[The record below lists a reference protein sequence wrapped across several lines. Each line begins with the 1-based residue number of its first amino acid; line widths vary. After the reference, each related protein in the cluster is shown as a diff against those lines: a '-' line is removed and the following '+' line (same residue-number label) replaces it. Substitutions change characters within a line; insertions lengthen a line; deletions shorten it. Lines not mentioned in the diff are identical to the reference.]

1 MTKSG
6 NTPLSSKARAVRP
19 ANLIER
25 RMTKFMRE
33 PPSVRLAASVI
44 VTATTF
50 IVVAGGVLMRV
61 FDHSEYSSVWLGMWW
76 ILQTVTTVGYGD
88 YVPNNTVGKL
98 ITAFVMLEGIAFLSI
113 VTAGIT
119 SVFVARAERER
130 TLDQDDASDD
140 AQAAVSERL
149 DRVDAQLAQLTDSI
163 ARLDALLRTDPGT
176 TASPR

>member
-1 MTKSG
+1 MTPSG
-6 NTPLSSKARAVRP
+6 KTRPVGSKARAVRP
-19 ANLIER
+19 TNLIER

-44 VTATTF
+44 VTATSF

-61 FDHSEYSSVWLGMWW
+61 FDHSEYGSVWLGMWW

-130 TLDQDDASDD
+130 AVRRRCRSRRRT
-140 AQAAVSERL
+140 AAVSTRL
-149 DRVDAQLAQLTDSI
+149 DRVDAQLAQLHSRA
-163 ARLDALLRTDPGT
+163 ARALLRTDPGGN
-176 TASPR
+176 